1 MTDTLTFQYLARYAV
16 HARETDGF
24 LLIEQNCPDSKAL
37 CGRPF
42 RSEVFCILLCT
53 RGEISVSVD
62 LNRYDIRRNT
72 LSVIRPGSKL
82 MVHTCR
88 NFAVRCIVFDPAI
101 QLHTPIPASDVAD
114 LRLKVMQNPV
124 LHLAAG
130 ERLRLRRLFFAF
142 HAVAGSSLNSALGRI
157 ALQHA
162 IAVLLYSISDLLQR
176 KAQPRPG
183 RSAHTRKDEYFCRF
197 LHLLSQYFMLER
209 SVAFY
214 AEKMNLTPKYLTT
227 VIREVSGK
235 TASECID
242 DIVVQEACHRLSS
255 GGHSIQQIAYS
266 LNFPNQSFF
275 GVFFKNKTG
284 ISPSSY
290 RLKNTNR
297 C

>member
-16 HARETDGF
+16 HTRETDGF

-37 CGRPF
+37 CGRFF
-42 RSEVFCILLCT
+42 RSEVFCILLCI

-101 QLHTPIPASDVAD
+101 QLHIPIPASDVAD

-157 ALQHA
+157 VLQHA
-162 IAVLLYSISDLLQR
+162 IAVLLYSVSDLLQQ
-176 KAQPRPG
+176 KAQARPG
-183 RSAHTRKDEYFCRF
+183 RSARSRRDEYFCRF
-197 LHLLSQYFMLER
+197 LQLLSQYFTMER

-214 AEKMNLTPKYLTT
+214 AEKMSLTPKYLTT

-235 TASECID
+235 TASEWID
-242 DIVVQEACHRLSS
+242 NVVVQEACHRLLS
-255 GGHSIQQIAYS
+255 GGHSIQQIAYE

-284 ISPSSY
+284 TSPSSY
-290 RLKNTNR
+290 RLKSTNR